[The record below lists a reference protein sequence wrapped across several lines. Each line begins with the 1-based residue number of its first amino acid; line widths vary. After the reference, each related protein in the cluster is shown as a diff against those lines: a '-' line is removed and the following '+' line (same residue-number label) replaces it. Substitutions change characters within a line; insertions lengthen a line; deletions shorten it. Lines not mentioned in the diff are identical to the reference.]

1 MSAFQSTINVNYA
14 FGVIGEVINDGPTR
28 ASSRIVNSSGTA
40 NVIGYAYTRSNTT
53 DICTVGGAI
62 TNGSTVFGGILAA
75 PKEYASYGTTAGT
88 LVPTLTLADNAQG
101 DFVEMGTIVVTL
113 TTAANIGDLVTYNLT
128 TGALG
133 AVAPGSAAP
142 GGSALVPNCVV
153 RSYTSAAGLVAIRLT
168 N

>member
-1 MSAFQSTINVNYA
+1 MSAFQSTVNINYG
-14 FGVIGEVINDGPTR
+14 FGVIGELINDGPQRVATR
-28 ASSRIVNSSGTA
+28 TMNSSGTP

-62 TNGSTVFGGILAA
+62 TNGSTVFGGILSA

-88 LVPTLTLADNAQG
+88 LVPTLTMPDNSQG
-101 DFVEMGTIVVTL
+101 EFTEMGTIVVNL
-113 TTAANIGDLVTYNLT
+113 ATAANIGDLVTYVLA
-128 TGALG
+128 TGVLG
-133 AVAPGSAAP
+133 AVAPGASAP